1 MTNNELTREAKIIES
16 AQKLTSASS
25 RMLVLLDPDHQDF
38 STAGLLKVALNE
50 VAQAMDV
57 LGLNFYDYR
66 SLFVYGAKD
75 LEELANDLKK
85 QSNED

>member
-1 MTNNELTREAKIIES
+1 MTNNELTREAKIIECV
-16 AQKLTSASS
+16 QKLSSASS
-25 RMLVLLDPDHQDF
+25 RMLVLLDPDSQH
-38 STAGLLKVALNE
+38 STKGCLRDAFNE

-75 LEELANDLKK
+75 LEELADELKK
-85 QSNED
+85 QSKD